1 MKKPLIPKLPMILM
15 IIGYLALQAL
25 PTKAQDTLAVSV
37 NEHLAGAQVERLARE
52 LSLSESQS
60 KEIYKIFLDRVGLMN
75 KSHGEKQLTNVKT
88 RQINEGTLKKLQAI
102 LTTEQKELYA
112 KLSKELAEQK
122 KAEQSREQQSQTLQD
137 KLLEF

>member
-60 KEIYKIFLDRVGLMN
+60 KEIYKIFLDRAELMN

-88 RQINEGTLKKLQAI
+88 RQINEGTLKKLHAI

-112 KLSKELAEQK
+112 KLSKDLAEQK
-122 KAEQSREQQSQTLQD
+122 KAVQSREQQSQTHV
-137 KLLEF
+137 